1 MSARFRPRRC
11 SRVRYATTCSSFVE
25 RVKRKEKGLRR
36 TLPRLSTAGSYRPF
50 QICIRNRIAV
60 RIVRREAERAV
71 DPRLQLLR
79 EDMFEPVGLVVD
91 VVDVDTERLGEIELE
106 EPVVADHLERDA
118 LAGGRQRAAAV
129 RRVLGEAER
138 GELLHHRRR

>member
-60 RIVRREAERAV
+60 RIVRGEAERAV
-71 DPRLQLLR
+71 DPGLQLLR
-79 EDMFEPVGLVVD
+79 KDVLEPVGLVVD
-91 VVDVDTERLGEIELE
+91 VVDVHVERLGKVELE
-106 EPVVADHLERDA
+106 QPVVADDLEGNPF
-118 LAGGRQRAAAV
+118 AGGRQRAAAV
-129 RRVLGEAER
+129 RGVLGEPER
-138 GELLHHRRR
+138 GQLL